1 MIFHKKVLTIILL
14 YFVVV
19 KQVFA
24 IDEIVIGKGVERGM
38 PIAVVPFYNGSD
50 DFPKYTIDHIIN
62 SNLSAT
68 GKFEPMDSTS
78 YLSLPYRNDQVRF
91 KDWRL
96 INADGLVIGEVKP
109 TGNKRYDISFFVYD
123 VPRQKMISGGFT
135 FKNVASEDFRKVA
148 HEISDFVYESFTG
161 RPGSFTSKLAYIK
174 RVKKRKKSKFYLM
187 VSDHWDGY
195 NAREVLE
202 SKEPILSPAWSTDL
216 NKIAYTTFGER
227 GSIVKVLDLINGSNR
242 VVAAYKGI
250 NGSPAWSPD
259 GQSLIFTSSRW
270 GNADLFVKNM
280 LTNKVR
286 QLTRHYA
293 IDTEASW
300 TADGNSVLFTS
311 GRAGKPQIYE
321 LDLAAEK
328 ATRLTFTEKENSKG
342 SYSFDKKSI
351 VMVAEGGKIAV
362 MQKKTG
368 KIRFLTNSKF
378 DESPSFSL
386 NGDMVLYATQKGYE
400 GKIVVASSDGR
411 VSRTLEFLDGDVRE
425 PAWSPVVR

>member
-1 MIFHKKVLTIILL
+1 MMNCYQKLLSILLL
-14 YFVVV
+14 YFVVAQ
-19 KQVFA
+19 QVFA
-24 IDEIVIGKGVERGM
+24 LDEIVIGKGVERGM

-50 DFPKYTIDHIIN
+50 DFPKHTIDHIIN

-78 YLSLPYRNDQVRF
+78 FLSLPYRNDQVRF

-96 INADGLVIGEVKP
+96 INADGLVIGEIRP
-109 TGNKRYDISFFVYD
+109 QGNKQYEIEFRLYD
-123 VPRQKMISGGFT
+123 VPREKMLGGFV
-135 FKNVASEDFRKVA
+135 FKASEDKLRHVA
-148 HEISDFVYESFTG
+148 HEISDFVYEAFTG
-161 RPGSFTSKLAYIK
+161 RPGAFTSKLAYVK
-174 RVKKRKKSKFYLM
+174 RVKKRKKSTFHLM

-195 NAREVLE
+195 EPREVLQ
-202 SKEPILSPAWSTDL
+202 SKQPIFSPAWSADL
-216 NKIAYTTFGER
+216 NKLAYTTFGEK
-227 GSIVKVLDLINGSNR
+227 GSIVKVLDLITGSDR

-259 GQSLIFTSSRW
+259 GQNLIFTSSRW

-280 LTNKVR
+280 VTNKVR

-311 GRAGKPQIYE
+311 GRAGRPQIYE
-321 LDLAAEK
+321 LNLATEK
-328 ATRLTFTEKENSKG
+328 ASRLTFTEKENSKG

-368 KIRFLTNSKF
+368 KIKFLTNSKF

-386 NGDMVLYATQKGYE
+386 NGDMVLYATQKDQKGR
-400 GKIVVASSDGR
+400 IVVASSDGR